1 MNVSLSQTESRKL
14 EICTIT
20 TNTYCAWCN
29 IANFADITRDTNKY
43 GMLWCNVNVVEHE
56 LATIKHCR
64 MIAMVAK
71 KKQFIC
77 YRRPNPMTLEYRWLH
92 WHNSNQQKVIGSFK
106 LLRQFFL
113 VLCTLVPHRFRFIM
127 NDFVSG
133 TRKIHALPYTQLVIV
148 HWMCNALGA
157 AAFFCYSFASCTV
170 SCHVLHIY
178 FFRYNLFFSRRR
190 VPLPPPSSFSF
201 VSAIVNYV
209 HNTNGLM

>member
-1 MNVSLSQTESRKL
+1 MNVSLSQTESIEL

-20 TNTYCAWCN
+20 TNAYCAPCN

-64 MIAMVAK
+64 MIAMVA

-127 NDFVSG
+127 NNFVSG

-157 AAFFCYSFASCTV
+157 AAFFAIHSPLARSRVMYYIFIFFA
-170 SCHVLHIY
+170 II
-178 FFRYNLFFSRRR
+178 FF
-190 VPLPPPSSFSF
+190 F
-201 VSAIVNYV
+201 VSPCAVAAAV
-209 HNTNGLM
+209 VVQFCVCHRELCA